1 VHTSTT
7 TRLALLA
14 LIWGSS
20 FLWIKLSLRGLSPVE
35 VTFGRLILGAAVLFV
50 IAAVRRSPL
59 PRSPALWAHM
69 SVAALFGNAAPYL
82 LFALGEQKVSSS
94 TAGILNATTPLW
106 TLVVAMATRHE
117 RTVTPARLAGLVI
130 GFGGALLI
138 FSPWHSGS
146 ELASAGG
153 LECLGAAVSYGI
165 AFVYMDRFIARR
177 GVSPVALS
185 AGQLLIASGFL
196 AAGLGVEGAP
206 SPRLGVVVG
215 VSIAIL
221 GLFGTGI
228 AYILNYS
235 IIMSDGAT
243 AASTV
248 TYLLPVVAIILGVA
262 VLGEH
267 ISLPVLAGIALILSG
282 VALARQKAAS
292 PGTAERPARDVY

>member
-1 VHTSTT
+1 VHKSTT
-7 TRLALLA
+7 ARLALLA
-14 LIWGSS
+14 LVWGSS

-35 VTFGRLILGAAVLFV
+35 VTFGRLILGAAVLLL
-50 IAAVRRSPL
+50 IAAAARSPL

-82 LFALGEQKVSSS
+82 LFALGEQRVSSS

-138 FSPWHSGS
+138 FSPWRSGS
-146 ELASAGG
+146 DLTSAGG
-153 LECLGAAVSYGI
+153 LDCLGAAVSYGI

-177 GVSPVALS
+177 GISPVVLS
-185 AGQLLIASGFL
+185 AGQLLVASGFL

-206 SPRLGVVVG
+206 SPRLGTVVA

-221 GLFGTGI
+221 GLFGTGPTCSRSWPSSWGYRCSAS
-228 AYILNYS
+228 AYRRRCWPGSRSSCPEWPLS
-235 IIMSDGAT
+235 GKEPPGPAPRGGQEASSVPTCRGDGA
-243 AASTV
+243 
-248 TYLLPVVAIILGVA
+248 
-262 VLGEH
+262 
-267 ISLPVLAGIALILSG
+267 
-282 VALARQKAAS
+282 
-292 PGTAERPARDVY
+292 